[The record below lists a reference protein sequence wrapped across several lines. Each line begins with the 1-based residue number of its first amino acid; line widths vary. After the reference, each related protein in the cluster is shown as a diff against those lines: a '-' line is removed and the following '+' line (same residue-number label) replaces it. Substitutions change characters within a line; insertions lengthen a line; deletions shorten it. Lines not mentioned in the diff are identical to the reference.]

1 MRYFVRDLLIRSL
14 SPEALIN
21 QLAERL
27 GISKNSFRFQMLTAE
42 CEFVNG
48 ILEYFADFAVDTSE
62 FIRDTT
68 VSFSDD
74 SIEPEIPARGAKG
87 NVVVI
92 GDELPGLYAA
102 LLLAK
107 AGAKPIIISR
117 SKGIGESIDASKKFG
132 EKERQ
137 GKQSDVLF
145 GGELLRQ
152 GGFVDRKSQSRYGKF
167 VADDILSRIG
177 KPNSFSRYNFINKHD
192 VSVLLLSLSKEILD
206 NGGSI
211 LFDCS
216 SVKLKTFLGKAKMVD
231 FTQSGKAMSIKAD
244 SVLACSRLPILGA
257 PSQSGYFQLFVYSRM
272 RDVDSRLYRGSRLKE
287 PRYFACHDLPCGAVA
302 YGPFPF
308 SGSLPIIE
316 ESKSI
321 YSSFSLL
328 GESVLGY
335 YGMPLYLKIPDSV
348 GHRFAQIKQEVGQNS
363 YRESIPGS
371 LPCSLYAD
379 FMQGSPSYNL
389 GLVRGDCPTGFHLA
403 DMPKLFPSGFAL
415 AKRALAELKERAP
428 YAIADGSLVVG
439 YGFVDDV
446 PDCLLSDERGR
457 TKTKGLSSC
466 ACSPTEDLDLAKTCS
481 KGILSAYSA
490 LL

>member
-27 GISKNSFRFQMLTAE
+27 GIGKNSFRFQMVTAE

-48 ILEYFADFAVDTSE
+48 ILEYFADFAIDTSE

-68 VSFSDD
+68 VSFSDE
-74 SIEPEIPARGAKG
+74 SVEPELPSWKGKG

-107 AGAKPIIISR
+107 AGAKPIILSP
-117 SKGIGESIDASKKFG
+117 SKGIGESIEASKRLG
-132 EKERQ
+132 EKERL
-137 GKQSDVLF
+137 GKKSDLLF
-145 GGELLRQ
+145 GGELLRH
-152 GGFVDRKSQSRYGKF
+152 GGFVDRKSHSRYGKF
-167 VADDILSRIG
+167 IAGDILSRIG
-177 KPNSFSRYNFINKHD
+177 KSNSFSRYSFINRHD
-192 VSVLLLSLSKEILD
+192 ASVLLLSLSKEIID
-206 NGGSI
+206 CGGSV

-216 SVKLKTFLGKAKMVD
+216 SIKLKTFLGKAKMVD
-231 FTQSGKAMSIKAD
+231 FVQGGKGMSIKAD
-244 SVLACSRLPILGA
+244 SVLGCSRIPVLGM
-257 PSQSGYFQLFVYSRM
+257 PSKSGYFQLFVYSRM
-272 RDVDSRLYRGSRLKE
+272 RDVDSRLYRGPRLKE
-287 PRYFACHDLPCGAVA
+287 PRYFAAHELPCGAEA

-308 SGSLPIIE
+308 AGSLPIIG

-321 YSSFSLL
+321 YPSFSLV

-335 YGMPLYLKIPDSV
+335 YGVPLYLRLPDSI
-348 GHRFAQIKQEVGQNS
+348 GHRFAQIRQEVGQNG

-379 FMQGSPSYNL
+379 FMQGSPSYSL

-403 DMPKLFPSGFAL
+403 DMPKLFPSGYDL

-439 YGFVDDV
+439 YGFADDV
-446 PDCLLSDERGR
+446 PDCLISDERGR
-457 TKTKGLSSC
+457 TSTKGLSSC
-466 ACSPTEDLDLAKTCS
+466 ACSPIDELDLAKSCS